1 MLKDFQSHISKNF
14 PELLK
19 NKFLLAC
26 SGGLD
31 SVLLSYLCKQ
41 NHMDFILA
49 HCNFRLRGAES
60 NGDEYFVKEM
70 GHRLGKPV
78 YVTHFDTM
86 GYVNN
91 HNVSVQM
98 AARDLRYHWFK
109 GLMEEHGIDF
119 LVTAHHADDNLETF
133 LINLSRGTGI
143 EGLTGIPEISN
154 QIRRP
159 LLKYTRRSILE
170 YAQKSNL
177 EWREDE
183 SNCDTKYLR
192 NKIRLE
198 IVPKLKELHPNF
210 MDNFERTLGYLKE
223 TREISNNELK
233 RVKRELFKKDD
244 QYWKISISELKN
256 LQPIEGYLHGLF
268 QEYGFTQWNDILLLL
283 DALSGK
289 TIYAENYVLL
299 KNRNH
304 LILRKNE
311 GEEPGE
317 FEIQE
322 GVTEIQAPIGLEI
335 QEVSEKKDNH
345 GNIIYVDKNALKFPL
360 AVRKWKEGDYFYPL
374 GMQGKKK
381 LSKYFKDEKLDLF
394 AKKEQWLLCSN
405 GEIVW
410 VIGRRADDRFKVK
423 DTTKQIL
430 SIAIQ

>member
-49 HCNFRLRGAES
+49 HCNFRLRGADS
-60 NGDEYFVKEM
+60 NGDEDFVKEL

-109 GLMEEHGIDF
+109 GLMEEHAIEY

-143 EGLTGIPEISN
+143 EGLTGIPETSN

-159 LLKYTRRSILE
+159 LLKFTRQRILE
-170 YAQKSNL
+170 YAQECNL

-183 SNCDTKYLR
+183 SNSDTKYLR

-198 IVPKLKELHPNF
+198 IVPKLKELHPTF

-223 TREISNNELK
+223 TREISKSELK
-233 RVKRELFKKDD
+233 RVKRELFKTDG
-244 QYWKISISELKN
+244 QHWKISISELKK

-304 LILRKNE
+304 LILGKNE
-311 GEEPGE
+311 GEEQEE

-322 GVTEIQAPIGLEI
+322 GVIQIQQPIGLEI
-335 QEVSEKKDNH
+335 KQVSEKKDNQ
-345 GNIIYVDKNALKFPL
+345 GNIIYVDKNTLKFPL
-360 AVRKWKEGDYFYPL
+360 TVRKWKEGDYFYPL

-405 GEIVW
+405 DEVVW